1 MEIFKT
7 SLNFDFL
14 GKRFLWMGIS
24 LALIA
29 MSIYLWFAT
38 GEKKWGVDF
47 RGGTEIIVHY
57 NGPVQIP
64 QIREAFEKAQF
75 SNVVVQEF
83 EAGKNEFTI
92 RLSQSDSTSAAKEK
106 LHNVL
111 SSVSTA
117 GYKILKEDFVGPA
130 IGEQIRTD
138 GMKALIYSLI
148 VMLIYIA
155 FRFEWRYG
163 VAAML
168 AVFHDVIITIGF
180 CLLTEKQMSG
190 GILAALLTIVGYS
203 VNDTIIVFDR
213 IRENIELSRKAK
225 AGKKADRLKD
235 ANLLQIMN
243 ISVNETLSRTVIT
256 NMTVFMVVLPLWLFG
271 GGAVEELAFALVI
284 GAIVGT
290 YSSIFV
296 ACPIVHSLDRK
307 GALMSAPPTSSRGS
321 VEASV
326 GI

>member
-1 MEIFKT
+1 MEIFKGT
-7 SLNFDFL
+7 LNFDFL

-24 LALIA
+24 VAFIV
-29 MSIYLWFAT
+29 MSIYLWIKT
-38 GEKKWGVDF
+38 GDQKWGVDF

-57 NGPVQIP
+57 DTPVQLP
-64 QIREAFEKAQF
+64 QIREAFEKAGF
-75 SNVVVQEF
+75 SSVVVQEF
-83 EAGKNEFTI
+83 EAGKGEFTI
-92 RLSQSDSTSAAKEK
+92 RLSQNDSTPEAKEK
-106 LHNVL
+106 LNSTL
-111 SSVSTA
+111 GSVA
-117 GYKILKEDFVGPA
+117 PAFKLLKEEFVGPV

-138 GMKALIYSLI
+138 GMKALAYSLV

-168 AVFHDVIITIGF
+168 AVFHDVIITVGF
-180 CLLTEKQMSG
+180 CILTDKQMSG

-271 GGAVEELAFALVI
+271 GGAVEELAFALVV

-296 ACPIVHSLDRK
+296 ACPIVHTLDPK
-307 GALMSAPPTSSRGS
+307 GVLLSATPATSRSS

-326 GI
+326 GV